1 MAAAIGASMP
11 IHEPLGNMVVDVGG
25 GTSEM
30 AVISMGGI
38 VALQAVRIGGFD
50 VDAAISNYLR
60 RVHGVAVGERTAEE
74 IKIAVGSAFPTDQ
87 EYKAEIRGRDLMSG
101 LPRTVV
107 LEPEELR
114 EAIDDPLM
122 RIISAAKLALAETPP
137 ELAQDLLEMGIQLV
151 GGSGMLRGFDQRL
164 EQETGV
170 PVRLAEMPLETV
182 VLGAGRCL
190 ESFDRVR
197 EMFMDRPRPS
207 AQRRT
212 Y

>member
-1 MAAAIGASMP
+1 MAAAIGASLP
-11 IHEPLGNMVVDVGG
+11 IHEPLGNMVIDIGG

-50 VDAAISNYLR
+50 IDAAISNHLR
-60 RVHGVAVGERTAEE
+60 RNHGVAVGERTAEE
-74 IKIAVGSAFPTDQ
+74 IKIAVGSAFPTEQ
-87 EYKAEIRGRDLMSG
+87 EYKAEVRGRDLMSG

-114 EAIDDPLM
+114 EACDEAIQ
-122 RIISAAKLALAETPP
+122 RIIGAARLALGETPP
-137 ELAQDLLEMGIQLV
+137 ELAQDLLEMGIHLV
-151 GGSGMLRGFDQRL
+151 GGGAMLRGLDARI
-164 EQETGV
+164 EHDTGV
-170 PVRLAEMPLETV
+170 PVRLSEMPLETV

-190 ESFDRVR
+190 ESFDKVR
-197 EMFMDRPRPS
+197 EMFLDRPRPTT
-207 AQRRT
+207 QRRT